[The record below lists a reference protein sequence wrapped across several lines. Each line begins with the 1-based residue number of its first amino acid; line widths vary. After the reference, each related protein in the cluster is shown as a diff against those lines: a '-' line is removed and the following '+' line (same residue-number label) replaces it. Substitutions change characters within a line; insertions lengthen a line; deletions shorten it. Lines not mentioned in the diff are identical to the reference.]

1 MIEQVIENPTT
12 KDEDFVNRF
21 EYYRAQLKPR
31 IAILKK
37 DILDDIIGNESE
49 MQLGTFRSK
58 LMQEDFLMDSS
69 RIRQRLE
76 EVHYVEPQKTDVS
89 AAFANLRKT

>member
-49 MQLGTFRSK
+49 M
-58 LMQEDFLMDSS
+58 
-69 RIRQRLE
+69 
-76 EVHYVEPQKTDVS
+76 
-89 AAFANLRKT
+89 